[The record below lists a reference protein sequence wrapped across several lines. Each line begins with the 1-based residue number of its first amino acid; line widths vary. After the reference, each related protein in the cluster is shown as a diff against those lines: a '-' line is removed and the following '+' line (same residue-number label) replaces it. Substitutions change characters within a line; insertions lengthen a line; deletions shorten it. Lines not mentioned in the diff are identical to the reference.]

1 VLILTGCQSGSR
13 FRSLGAL
20 LGETGMFIHG
30 SGLGL
35 SLCAAFFEVANVLIL
50 CLVVFS
56 PRSCGGRCQGNM
68 PLPMF
73 NFTTIDA
80 WQSVTSPQAKDTQ
93 KESKPRILFW
103 NPPNV
108 DARLSASTGCALSSV
123 VEQAGTRALK
133 FVTNLQNFTAQE
145 RIEYRALGNAFEQD
159 SDVGTFDYTADL
171 GLTNRGYVVQEYRKP
186 AKGNHM
192 FPAATQE
199 VGLPEMALIF
209 LPNFQK
215 IYNMEC
221 EGSTE
226 WKGQTVWVVHFR
238 QRASQRSHLVSLSFG
253 GYPALLKG
261 RAWIAQDSGE
271 VVHMEIGLMREIPEV
286 GVKEWF
292 LSLDYA
298 PVRFRTRDVEVWLP
312 QFAEAY
318 EDSRIRKT
326 IIVHKFSTFQLFSVQ
341 TDAVTGSPKRAPQ

>member
-1 VLILTGCQSGSR
+1 M
-13 FRSLGAL
+13 L
-20 LGETGMFIHG
+20 LG
-30 SGLGL
+30 GLL
-35 SLCAAFFEVANVLIL
+35 SHPACA
-50 CLVVFS
+50 
-56 PRSCGGRCQGNM
+56 
-68 PLPMF
+68 
-73 NFTTIDA
+73 
-80 WQSVTSPQAKDTQ
+80 QSD
-93 KESKPRILFW
+93 PRILFW

-108 DARLSASTGCALSSV
+108 DARLSASPGCALSSV

-133 FVTNLQNFTAQE
+133 FVTNLQNFTAEE

-171 GLTNRGYVVQEYRKP
+171 ALTNRGYVVQEYRKP
-186 AKGNHM
+186 AKGSHM
-192 FPAATQE
+192 FPAATQD

-312 QFAEAY
+312 QSAEAY
-318 EDSRIRKT
+318 EDSRVRKT

>member
-1 VLILTGCQSGSR
+1 MLVLA
-13 FRSLGAL
+13 FRDAAHSLGSQMFEPSRPRNRIKALVLGAML
-20 LGETGMFIHG
+20 LG
-30 SGLGL
+30 GLL
-35 SLCAAFFEVANVLIL
+35 SHPASAQ
-50 CLVVFS
+50 
-56 PRSCGGRCQGNM
+56 P
-68 PLPMF
+68 
-73 NFTTIDA
+73 D
-80 WQSVTSPQAKDTQ
+80 
-93 KESKPRILFW
+93 PRILFW

-133 FVTNLQNFTAQE
+133 FVTNLQNFTAEE